1 MQLVAMVKETGNI
14 NHWLEASLTL
24 ITLTRQT
31 IECVIDTGF
40 RGELVLPRSF
50 VTTIPF
56 TRAGRELFTL
66 VGGEEMEAQV
76 VLTEI
81 IWLGQKRTVRVV
93 ISESDDALIGTQL
106 LQGTRLVID
115 YVSSEVEISNAE

>member
-31 IECVIDTGF
+31 IECVVDTGF
-40 RGELVLPRSF
+40 RGELVLLRSF